1 MPYIGN
7 YHVTGDTASNF
18 RILDDISSYTA
29 TIDGSSSSIIDTSND
44 RIKILEHRFVT
55 GQRVTY
61 GNGSGSD
68 IGGLT
73 DGTAYYII
81 KYDRDYI
88 RLAASASDATNNT
101 AFSLSAVG
109 SGSAHTLNVAFDS
122 INTTFRPTRD
132 SGKHCRITDAAQL
145 QLSINGVIQQPNKL
159 LTLTSGFA
167 IDAGGNIKF
176 ATAPTS
182 SEIFWG
188 QVVAESLATFDITDN
203 KLDTF
208 TGNGTTTDF
217 TLSQS
222 VPNSASVVVTI
233 DGVVQHASDN
243 SGTRAYSVYDT
254 VLSFSAAPANGTQIQ
269 VRHIGFSSPVN
280 SDVTSFYGRVGPV
293 TIVDTDPV
301 VAIQSGGTG
310 IATVRTINFVG
321 SGNSIR
327 QVGDTVEIS
336 ISGSGGSGG
345 SSSGVIYKET
355 FAVTTN
361 RTVFSLTNSYNSGY
375 VDVYLNGVRL
385 SSTDFTETDSTTIT
399 LAEAAVP
406 GDIVDVIIN
415 SSVVQNTTLQST
427 LTNLRVT
434 GITTLNTLVGG
445 LGAGEETVGSS
456 GFLSEVISMPAVIS
470 VGETT
475 TVAPKAGD
483 DITFVKYS
491 DVKIESPYDLILDSD
506 DFVIDVYDL
515 SV

>member
-29 TIDGSSSSIIDTSND
+29 TVDGSSSSIIDTSND

-61 GNGSGSD
+61 GNGGGSD

-81 KYDRDYI
+81 KYDRDNI
-88 RLAASASDATNNT
+88 RLATSASNATNNV
-101 AFSLSAVG
+101 AVPLSSVG
-109 SGSAHTLNVAFDS
+109 SGSAHTLNVAFDG

-145 QLSINGVIQQPNKL
+145 QISINGVIQRPNKL
-159 LTLTSGFA
+159 LSLSNGFA

-182 SEIFWG
+182 AEVFWG

-208 TGNGTTTDF
+208 TGNGTQTDF

-243 SGTRAYSVYDT
+243 NGTRAYSVYDT
-254 VLSFSAAPANGTQIQ
+254 VLAFTAAPGNGTQIQ

-293 TIVDTDPV
+293 TIVDSDPV
-301 VAIQSGGTG
+301 VAIQSGGIG

-327 QVGDTVEIS
+327 QVGDTVEVT
-336 ISGSGGSGG
+336 ISGSGGGG
-345 SSSGVIYKET
+345 GGSGVIYKET
-355 FAVTTN
+355 FNVTANQTI
-361 RTVFSLTNSYNSGY
+361 FDLTNTYNTGY
-375 VDVYLNGVRL
+375 IDVFVNGVRL
-385 SSTDFTETDSTTIT
+385 SPADFTETSSTRIT
-399 LAEAAVP
+399 LAEPAIP
-406 GDIVDVIIN
+406 GDVVDVLIH
-415 SSVVQNTTLQST
+415 SSVVENTILDSSIDNLTVLQSM
-427 LTNLRVT
+427 T
-434 GITTLNTLVGG
+434 GQI
-445 LGAGEETVGSS
+445 GAGEETLATGSAS
-456 GFLSEVISMPAVIS
+456 FLGEVISMPTVIACAVTS
-470 VGETT
+470 TVQPKVGH
-475 TVAPKAGD
+475 
-483 DITFVKYS
+483 DITFVKYQEVQITG
-491 DVKIESPYDLILDSD
+491 DADLILGSG
-506 DFVIDVYDL
+506 DFVINVYEL
-515 SV
+515 NI

>member
-29 TIDGSSSSIIDTSND
+29 TVDGSSSSIIDTSND

-61 GNGSGSD
+61 GNGGGSD

-81 KYDRDYI
+81 KYDRDNI
-88 RLAASASDATNNT
+88 RLATSASNATNNV
-101 AFSLSAVG
+101 AVPLSSVG
-109 SGSAHTLNVAFDS
+109 SGSAHTLNVAFDG

-145 QLSINGVIQQPNKL
+145 QISINGVIQRPNKL
-159 LTLTSGFA
+159 LSLSNGFA

-182 SEIFWG
+182 AEVFWG

-208 TGNGTTTDF
+208 TGNGTQTDF

-243 SGTRAYSVYDT
+243 NGTRAYSVYDT
-254 VLSFSAAPANGTQIQ
+254 VLAFTAAPGNGTQIQ

-293 TIVDTDPV
+293 TIVDSDPV
-301 VAIQSGGTG
+301 VAIQSGGIG

-327 QVGDTVEIS
+327 QVGDTVEVT
-336 ISGSGGSGG
+336 ISGSGGGG
-345 SSSGVIYKET
+345 GGSGVIYKET
-355 FAVTTN
+355 FNVTANQTI
-361 RTVFSLTNSYNSGY
+361 FDLTNTYNTGY
-375 VDVYLNGVRL
+375 IDVFVNGVRL
-385 SSTDFTETDSTTIT
+385 SPADFTETSSTRIT
-399 LAEAAVP
+399 LAEPAIP
-406 GDIVDVIIN
+406 GDVVDVLIH
-415 SSVVQNTTLQST
+415 SSVVENTILDSSIDNLTVLQSM
-427 LTNLRVT
+427 T
-434 GITTLNTLVGG
+434 GQIGG
-445 LGAGEETVGSS
+445 GEETLATGSAS
-456 GFLSEVISMPAVIS
+456 FLGEVISMPTVIACAVTS
-470 VGETT
+470 TVQPKVGH
-475 TVAPKAGD
+475 
-483 DITFVKYS
+483 DITFVKYQEVQITG
-491 DVKIESPYDLILDSD
+491 DADLILGSG
-506 DFVIDVYDL
+506 DFVINVYEL
-515 SV
+515 NI

>member
-29 TIDGSSSSIIDTSND
+29 TVDGSSSSIIDTSND

-61 GNGSGSD
+61 GNGGGSD

-81 KYDRDYI
+81 KYDRDNI
-88 RLAASASDATNNT
+88 RLATSASNATNNV
-101 AFSLSAVG
+101 AVPLSSVG
-109 SGSAHTLNVAFDS
+109 SGSAHTLNVAFDG

-145 QLSINGVIQQPNKL
+145 QISINGVIQRPNKL
-159 LTLTSGFA
+159 LSLSNGFA

-182 SEIFWG
+182 AEVFWG

-208 TGNGTTTDF
+208 TGNGTQTDF

-243 SGTRAYSVYDT
+243 NGTRAYSVYDT
-254 VLSFSAAPANGTQIQ
+254 VLAFTAAPGNGTQIQ

-293 TIVDTDPV
+293 TIVDSDPV
-301 VAIQSGGTG
+301 VAIQSGGIG

-327 QVGDTVEIS
+327 QVGDTVEVT
-336 ISGSGGSGG
+336 ISGSGGGG
-345 SSSGVIYKET
+345 GGGSGVIYKET
-355 FAVTTN
+355 FNVTSN
-361 RTVFSLTNSYNSGY
+361 QTVFDLANSYNTGY
-375 VDVYLNGVRL
+375 VDVFVNGVRL
-385 SSTDFTETDSTTIT
+385 SPADFTETSSTRIT
-399 LAEAAVP
+399 LAEPAIP
-406 GDIVDVIIN
+406 GDVVDVLIH
-415 SSVVQNTTLQST
+415 SSVVENTILDSSIDNLTVLQSM
-427 LTNLRVT
+427 T
-434 GITTLNTLVGG
+434 GQI
-445 LGAGEETVGSS
+445 GAGEETLATGSAS
-456 GFLSEVISMPAVIS
+456 FLGEVISMPTVIACAVTS
-470 VGETT
+470 TVQPKVGH
-475 TVAPKAGD
+475 
-483 DITFVKYS
+483 DITFVKYQEVQITN
-491 DVKIESPYDLILDSD
+491 DADLILGSG
-506 DFVIDVYDL
+506 DFVINVYEL
-515 SV
+515 NI

>member
-1 MPYIGN
+1 MSPYIGN
-7 YHVTGDTASNF
+7 YHITGDTASNF

-29 TIDGSSSSIIDTSND
+29 TVDGSSSSIIDTSND

-61 GNGSGSD
+61 GNGGGSD

-81 KYDRDYI
+81 KYDRDNI
-88 RLAASASDATNNT
+88 RLATSASNATNNV
-101 AFSLSAVG
+101 AVPLSSVG
-109 SGSAHTLNVAFDS
+109 SGSAHTLNVAFDG

-145 QLSINGVIQQPNKL
+145 QISINGVIQRPNKL
-159 LTLTSGFA
+159 LSLSNGFA

-182 SEIFWG
+182 AEVFWG

-208 TGNGTTTDF
+208 TGNGTQTDF

-243 SGTRAYSVYDT
+243 NGTRAYSVYDT
-254 VLSFSAAPANGTQIQ
+254 VLAFTAAPGNGTQIQ

-293 TIVDTDPV
+293 TIVDSDPV
-301 VAIQSGGTG
+301 VAIQSGGIG

-327 QVGDTVEIS
+327 QVGDTVEVT
-336 ISGSGGSGG
+336 ISGSGGGG
-345 SSSGVIYKET
+345 GGSGVIYKET
-355 FAVTTN
+355 FNVTANQTI
-361 RTVFSLTNSYNSGY
+361 FDLTNTYNTGY
-375 VDVYLNGVRL
+375 IDVFVNGVRL
-385 SSTDFTETDSTTIT
+385 SPADFTETSSTRIT
-399 LAEAAVP
+399 LAEPAIP
-406 GDIVDVIIN
+406 GDVVDVLIH
-415 SSVVQNTTLQST
+415 SSVVENTILDSSIDNLTVLQSM
-427 LTNLRVT
+427 T
-434 GITTLNTLVGG
+434 GQI
-445 LGAGEETVGSS
+445 GAGEETLATGSAS
-456 GFLSEVISMPAVIS
+456 FLGEVISMPTVIS
-470 VGETT
+470 CAVTSTVQPKVGH
-475 TVAPKAGD
+475 
-483 DITFVKYS
+483 DITFVKYQEVQITG
-491 DVKIESPYDLILDSD
+491 DADLILGSG
-506 DFVIDVYDL
+506 DFVINVYEL
-515 SV
+515 NI